1 MYNYLTL
8 AQLRSALLLRL
19 QDVSAVNMSVAEAN
33 LYIIEALRV
42 LNAQTQAPGIIDFT
56 FDFKPGRY
64 VEHSQLH
71 RLSSPAHR
79 HGRADLQPDRSDAL
93 RSEPMSGGVWTGTTQ
108 FNIAQLANSL
118 QYRRYRL
125 ADRLPSVA
133 RSLRRGHVASH

>member
-56 FDFKPGRY
+56 FDFSPGDTWNTLNFTGSPRQRTVTDAQIY
-64 VEHSQLH
+64 SQIEAML
-71 RLSSPAHR
+71 
-79 HGRADLQPDRSDAL
+79 
-93 RSEPMSGGVWTGTTQ
+93 
-108 FNIAQLANSL
+108 
-118 QYRRYRL
+118 
-125 ADRLPSVA
+125 
-133 RSLRRGHVASH
+133 